1 MAVSIIQQQP
11 QASFITPVGQD
22 LIFVVSN
29 DTAVLNETRVKFVA
43 QVYVGASLAAVN
55 PTANT
60 PIGTFKTTPNNAGVG
75 MFDLRNVIENYV
87 KADNMAARDSAYKT
101 TTTSITARHPVHLID
116 KFSLNTNLCRY
127 MSVRFSVEYLVGTT
141 VEIDINTQ
149 ANSNAYILFNGYV
162 KHTDILT
169 KAGNNFAYDTTNI
182 TLTNNTSKF
191 LTNAPTTQY
200 ANLED
205 YGTLSMVTLTTDLY
219 AIFIEYFNSAGNSIG
234 SESINRNSVT
244 GAWSNPLTED
254 SYKQMLHFGCFPGNL
269 QNWGSGFASYV
280 AAGAIQGG
288 SYTIVA
294 QKQNSDEI
302 SKTYTIKLNCP
313 NGKGYEPIR
322 LCWLNQWGAWDYYTF
337 TQKSIK
343 STSTSGATY
352 NQLAGTWNESIYRP
366 DSYKGGKKAF
376 RVNATEKITMNSN
389 FVAEDEAVMFEE
401 LVNSPEVYLLK
412 GYEDIVETS
421 SVLNQYV
428 TPVRLLTSSFTKKT
442 IANDRL
448 MQYTFEIEK
457 SKTLRTQAV

>member
-1 MAVSIIQQQP
+1 MAVSIIEQQP

-29 DTAVLNETRVKFVA
+29 QTAVLNETRVKFVA
-43 QVYVGASLAAVN
+43 EVYIETTAPN

-60 PIGTFKTTPNNAGVG
+60 PVGTFKTTPNNAGVG

-87 KADNMAARDSAYKT
+87 KADNMAARGSAYKT
-101 TTTSITARHPVHLID
+101 TLTSSTARHPVHLID
-116 KFSLNTNLCRY
+116 KYSLNTNLCRY
-127 MSVRFSVEYLVGTT
+127 MLVRFSVEYLVGAT
-141 VEIDINTQ
+141 VEINTNTQ

-219 AIFIEYFNSAGNSIG
+219 RIRLNYYDSDNNFLSSDIVL
-234 SESINRNSVT
+234 RNSGT
-244 GAWSNPLTED
+244 GAWSNPLTANSE
-254 SYKQMLHFGCFPGNL
+254 KQIIHFGCFPGNL
-269 QNWGSGFASYV
+269 QNWNSAFKTLV
-280 AAGAIQGG
+280 TAGTIQGG
-288 SYTIVA
+288 YITVEA
-294 QKQNSDEI
+294 HKQNTNEI
-302 SKTYTIKLNCP
+302 SKLYTIKLNCP

-352 NQLAGTWNESIYRP
+352 NQLAGTWNESLYRP

-376 RVNATEKITMNSN
+376 RVNATEKITMNSD
-389 FVAEDEAVMFEE
+389 FVTEDEAVIFEE
-401 LVNSPEVYLLK
+401 LINSPEVYLLK
-412 GYEDIVETS
+412 GYVSGVETK

-442 IANDRL
+442 IANDKL

>member
-1 MAVSIIQQQP
+1 MPAPSIIKQSP
-11 QASFITPVGQD
+11 IGLYIPVGQD

-29 DTAVLNETRVKFVA
+29 QTAVANETRVKFVA
-43 QVYVGASLAAVN
+43 EVYIGTSVAAVN
-55 PTANT
+55 PSANT

-75 MFDLRNVIENYV
+75 MFDLRNVVENYV
-87 KADNMAARDSAYKT
+87 KADNMAADGSAYKT
-101 TTTSITARHPVHLID
+101 TVTSDSVRHPVHLID

-127 MSVRFSVEYLVGTT
+127 MRVRFSVEYLVGTT
-141 VEIDINTQ
+141 VEIDTNTQ
-149 ANSNAYILFNGYV
+149 VNSQGSIIFNGYV
-162 KHTDILT
+162 KHTDILN
-169 KAGNNFAYDTTNI
+169 KSGNNFGYS
-182 TLTNNTSKF
+182 TSQFSLSNATSEF

-205 YGTLSMVTLTTDLY
+205 YGTMSMFTSTTDLY
-219 AIFIEYFNSAGNSIG
+219 QIRLNYYDSDNTYLNFDTIARNSAS
-234 SESINRNSVT
+234 
-244 GAWSNPLTED
+244 GAWSNPWSANSE
-254 SYKQMLHFGCFPGNL
+254 KQILHFGCFPGNL
-269 QNWGSGFASYV
+269 QNWASNFKTLV
-280 AAGAIQGG
+280 GLGTVQGG
-288 SYTIVA
+288 YITVTAQNQIV
-294 QKQNSDEI
+294 DEI

-343 STSTSGATY
+343 STSASGATY
-352 NQLAGTWNESIYRP
+352 NQLAGTWNESLYRP

-376 RVNATEKITMNSN
+376 RVNATEKITMNSD
-389 FVAEDEAVMFEE
+389 FVTEDEAVIFEE

-412 GYEDIVETS
+412 GYEDIVETFF
-421 SVLNQYV
+421 VLNQYV

-442 IANDRL
+442 IANDKL